1 MKKSPDMMITP
12 KDRLYISDIL
22 GVANVYAKKCRAYQE
37 IVKDEEVNLE
47 IGEFHDT
54 LTSQYDELL
63 QLLEEETIWVMKT
76 KENLVIKIS

>member
-1 MKKSPDMMITP
+1 MKKTPDMMITP

-63 QLLEEETIWVMKT
+63 QLLEEETI
-76 KENLVIKIS
+76 

>member
-1 MKKSPDMMITP
+1 MKKTPDMMITP

-63 QLLEEETIWVMKT
+63 QLLEEETIWVMKI

>member
-63 QLLEEETIWVMKT
+63 QLLEEETIWAMKA

>member
-1 MKKSPDMMITP
+1 MKKTPDMMITP

>member
-1 MKKSPDMMITP
+1 MKKTPDMMITP

-63 QLLEEETIWVMKT
+63 QLLEEESLWAMKINV
-76 KENLVIKIS
+76 NLLIKMF